1 MIHWWLKLII
11 IYKKHRQKE
20 KISQNGPAQSFN
32 LTWLLGNPTTD
43 SRFRI
48 TLVREGRPGLK
59 LCKSPG
65 AESTVEKKTKKTN
78 RNVQL
83 CNEAIFYIHSRP
95 QGKAA

>member
-1 MIHWWLKLII
+1 MIRCGLKLII

-20 KISQNGPAQSFN
+20 KISQNGPVQSFN
-32 LTWLLGNPTTD
+32 LTWLLGNPATD

-65 AESTVEKKTKKTN
+65 AESTVEKKKTN
-78 RNVQL
+78 RNAQL
-83 CNEAIFYIHSRP
+83 CNEAIFYIHSSP